1 MSKPLVIKR
10 GKSQVGHAY
19 NSRTG
24 DAEVEGSWVQVQAH
38 RMGYM
43 CETPHTKKKEGGNSK
58 VSCLPTEFTTFQFN
72 IKPYNFLYV
81 DSFAYC

>member
-43 CETPHTKKKEGGNSK
+43 CETPHTHKKKRGG
-58 VSCLPTEFTTFQFN
+58 EFQSFLFAHRIYN
-72 IKPYNFLYV
+72 IPV
-81 DSFAYC
+81 